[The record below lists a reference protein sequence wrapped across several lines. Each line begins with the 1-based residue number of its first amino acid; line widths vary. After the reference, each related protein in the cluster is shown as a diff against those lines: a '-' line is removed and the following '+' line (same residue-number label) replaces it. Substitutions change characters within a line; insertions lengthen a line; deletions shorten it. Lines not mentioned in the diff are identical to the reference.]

1 LSESKRKKQNVS
13 KLFQGKLAI
22 EVASQSFEKEEIC
35 RISKRGRTAEFVVRS
50 GTSDR
55 KSLEE
60 TWDRGSYEKP
70 RLGFVVGTEKWLDG
84 GANIGGFSR
93 LVLESGGSVIAYEPE
108 PNNFAQ
114 LQRNAKLAICRQA
127 CLGLSSGEI
136 ALNVQPKGLQQRR
149 HSAVFARRGSVQLL
163 VPQHSVDSVFREVD
177 AAKLNIEGSE
187 IAILS
192 SYPNLHG
199 LQKLVC
205 EWSFDVD
212 NKISTLK
219 YVLEWL
225 ETQFVN
231 VRTSRKIVGEVWA
244 WYPPN
249 VFVYAWGRR

>member
-1 LSESKRKKQNVS
+1 
-13 KLFQGKLAI
+13 
-22 EVASQSFEKEEIC
+22 VASRSFEKEEIC
-35 RISKRGRTAEFVVRS
+35 RISKRGRTAEFVVRI

-60 TWDRGSYEKP
+60 TWDRGTYEKP
-70 RLGFVVGTEKWLDG
+70 RLGFFVGDEKWLDG

-108 PNNFAQ
+108 PNNFAL
-114 LQRNAKLAICRQA
+114 LQRNAALATCRQA
-127 CLGLSSGEI
+127 CLGLSVVAI
-136 ALNVQPKGLQQRR
+136 TLNIQPKGLQQRR
-149 HSAVFARRGSVQLL
+149 HSTLFARRGSVQQ
-163 VPQHSVDSVFREVD
+163 VVQQHAIDSVFREVS

-192 SYPNLHG
+192 SRPNLHD
-199 LQKLVC
+199 LQKLVF

-212 NKISTLK
+212 NKILTLK
-219 YVLEWL
+219 SVLEWL

-231 VRTSRKIVGEVWA
+231 VRTSRKIVGEVWT